1 MSDDDD
7 EAGGKPRAR
16 FGLWR
21 SPEKKL
27 EQASTD
33 TGKEEEELLEKLNL
47 QMHGENGNDVPA
59 AYGTIDFVI
68 DRDNDAP
75 ARFIVVSSRAEP
87 QSICKVMT
95 DVWHLARPSVILSV
109 TGGAAPS
116 LGLNAQLEE
125 AYVKGLANAAQS
137 TRSWIIS
144 GGSDAGVMQLTGK
157 VMSWLG
163 AGTPCIGIASYD
175 VIMYKEKFVKA
186 PDSELTRT
194 GTGLSPRS
202 RARYAK
208 KKKKSREVKYWKQ
221 DKPGKGQTAI
231 DPNHTHFV
239 LVDNVDQ
246 KGFGGEVEMRAHIE
260 EYMAREAGG
269 SRGEVPL
276 VCLCVGGGPGT
287 FDTLLEQLRLQSMV
301 LLLSESGG
309 AAGAITKF
317 IEAYCEGFPEN
328 DATDQQLIELVDKLA
343 DDELISEL
351 ERVTIKRLRER
362 QARPDKTG
370 KVKTVAHVLVEAV
383 TATPKRIHFHK
394 QEDGP
399 FDEVKPRFRVSR
411 VLPFLVLSLSLTF
424 AWRPPTLT
432 LTLTRTLTLTLAFTF
447 PLSGDPA
454 RGHLVVYLP
463 ISPYYISRRSCTWSS
478 RRTTA

>member
-7 EAGGKPRAR
+7 EAGGKPRAK

-21 SPEKKL
+21 SPETKL

-33 TGKEEEELLEKLNL
+33 TGKEEEELLEKLDL
-47 QMHGENGNDVPA
+47 KRHDENGHDVEA
-59 AYGTIDFVI
+59 TYGTIDFVI

-75 ARFIVVSSRAEP
+75 ARFIVVSSRADP

-95 DVWHLARPSVILSV
+95 DVWHLTRPSVILSV
-109 TGGAAPS
+109 TGGAGS

-175 VIMYKEKFVKA
+175 VVMYKDKFVKA

-221 DKPGKGQTAI
+221 DKPVPGKETAI

-239 LVDNVDQ
+239 LVDNFGK
-246 KGFGGEVEMRAHIE
+246 KGFGGEVEMRANIE

-276 VCLCVGGGPGT
+276 VCLCVGGGPNT
-287 FDTLLEQLRLQSMV
+287 FDTLLEQIRLQNMV
-301 LLLSESGG
+301 LLLAESGG

-317 IEAYCEGFPEN
+317 IEAYREGFQQE

-343 DDELISEL
+343 EDKLIGEN
-351 ERVTIKRLRER
+351 EQKKIKS
-362 QARPDKTG
+362 QAKADKTG
-370 KVKTVAHVLVEAV
+370 KVKTVARVLVEAV
-383 TATPKRIHFHK
+383 TATPQRIHFHK

-399 FDEVKPRFRVSR
+399 FDEVRLRVRVSW
-411 VLPFLVLSLSLTF
+411 VLPFLVLALTLSF
-424 AWRPPTLT
+424 AWRPPILTLT
-432 LTLTRTLTLTLAFTF
+432 LTLILTLTLTFTL
-447 PLSGDPA
+447 PLT
-454 RGHLVVYLP
+454 
-463 ISPYYISRRSCTWSS
+463 RRSCTWSS
-478 RRTTA
+478 RRITA